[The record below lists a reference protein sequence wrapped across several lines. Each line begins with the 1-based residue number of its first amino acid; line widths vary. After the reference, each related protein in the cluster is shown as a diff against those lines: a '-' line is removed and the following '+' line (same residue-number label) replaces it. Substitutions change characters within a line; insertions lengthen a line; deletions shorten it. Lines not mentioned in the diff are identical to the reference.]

1 MALSRA
7 MSFSALLLLH
17 FGLQL
22 VDGAETLSCPAPA
35 GVPGTPGHNGVPGR
49 DGRDGLPGP
58 KGDRGE
64 PGLNVQG
71 PPGKLGPAGLP
82 GPRGEKGD
90 AGSPGITQSTDES
103 LQKEIRT
110 LRARQSLMEKAMRFR
125 TFANVGEK
133 YFVTDGVTKAFDEG
147 LGWCRNAGGKLAVP
161 RNLEE
166 NQMLVKVSDI
176 IGSLRP
182 FTGATDRRT
191 EGVFED
197 LEGTPLNFFNWH
209 EVEPDSRDGDEDCV
223 GVDKAGTW
231 YDLPCTS
238 DHLIVCELA

>member
-22 VDGAETLSCPAPA
+22 VGGAETLSCPAPA

-71 PPGKLGPAGLP
+71 PPGKLGPAGPP

-103 LQKEIRT
+103 LQKEIWT

-133 YFVTDGVTKAFDEG
+133 YFVTDGVTKALDDG
-147 LGWCRNAGGKLAVP
+147 AAGAILAVP
-161 RNLEE
+161 RNSEE

-182 FTGATDRRT
+182 FIGATDRRT

-197 LEGTPLNFFNWH
+197 LEGTPLNFFNWNK
-209 EVEPDSRDGDEDCV
+209 VEPNSYGGDEDCV
-223 GVDKAGTW
+223 GVDKDGTW

-238 DHLIVCELA
+238 VHLIVCELA